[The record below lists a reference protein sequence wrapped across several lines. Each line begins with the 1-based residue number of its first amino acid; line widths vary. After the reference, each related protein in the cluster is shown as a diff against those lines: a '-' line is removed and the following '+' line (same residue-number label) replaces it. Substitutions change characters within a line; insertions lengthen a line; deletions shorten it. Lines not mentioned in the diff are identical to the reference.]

1 MNITSEIRVKSM
13 DSAVLAKGV
22 LSEALDLIGLDDIDL
37 NALPPI
43 NASRRKL
50 RAGQALYAQDSPF
63 DAVFVVRVGTFKT
76 STVDDEGLEQVLG
89 FSLRGDILGSDAA
102 ATGVYSSYAVALE
115 DSEVIAIPMD
125 EFRKAGDACRIF
137 ERHLFRCLSQDLGR
151 EHQLLAM
158 IGTLGADAR
167 VARFLAAL
175 SDRYARMGYSPKA
188 FVLRMTRQEI
198 ANHLG
203 LTMETVSRAFSNLAR
218 AGLIEANQRSIKV
231 IDLQALRLG
240 RDIGQQVRQRAAA
253 ARNAKSFAVAPATMR
268 TVSQTSA
275 AATAA

>member
-1 MNITSEIRVKSM
+1 MMHIGSDIRVKST
-13 DSAVLAKGV
+13 DSVAQARAN
-22 LSEALDLIGLDDIDL
+22 LSEAFDLIGLDEIDL

-43 NASRRKL
+43 NATRRRL
-50 RAGQALYAQDSPF
+50 RAGQVLFAQDGAF
-63 DAVFVVRVGTFKT
+63 DAVYVVRLGTFKT

-102 ATGVYSSYAVALE
+102 ASGAYSSYATALE
-115 DSEVIAIPMD
+115 DSEVIAVPLD

-137 ERHLFRCLSQDLGR
+137 ERHLFRSLSQDLGR

-203 LTMETVSRAFSNLAR
+203 LTMETVSRAFSNLSR
-218 AGLIEANQRSIKV
+218 AQLIEANQRSIKV
-231 IDLQALRLG
+231 IDLETLRHG
-240 RDIGQQVRQRAAA
+240 RDLGQQLRARACASRAA
-253 ARNAKSFAVAPATMR
+253 RQSTLL
-268 TVSQTSA
+268 A
-275 AATAA
+275 AA